1 MGRCPAHAVRLVCA
15 LVTVS
20 LSCVDRAATERP
32 PSTAREVGRCA
43 RADHYLAPTAIATS
57 DREAQLLVLGSVGH
71 RILILD
77 RATGE
82 IRRTIPLP
90 APGSG
95 VVVRD
100 GVAYITTS
108 EPAGRVLVVDLETG
122 VVREELRVGHT
133 PMSPILSRDGRML
146 YVANRFDHTATL
158 IHLATG
164 TARTIHVVREPV
176 ALALAPDGRRLFVA
190 NHPPE
195 VKPFLDEENP
205 YIAAEISVIDTERAR
220 LIQNIELP
228 NGSQGLRGIAISPD
242 GKTVVATHVLSHWT
256 IPPLRIE
263 KGAMNMNALSLIDA
277 EALEW
282 IETVMLDDPDRGAAN
297 PWAAAF
303 SSDSRHLLVT
313 HAGTHELSVIDFAAL
328 RERVASKGGATGLYD
343 EDDLTLMAGI
353 RRRIPLGVNGARAL
367 LERDGVVY
375 VPGYFSDSLATID
388 LNAPEA
394 SGRVLA
400 LAESPATPAARLGEQ
415 YFNDATLCFQQWQ
428 SCASCHPDGRSD
440 TLYWDLL
447 NDGIAN
453 TKNTKSLL
461 MSALT
466 PPVMWRGVR
475 ADAATAVRAGIHH
488 IQFAEPQPEQA
499 QAIDAYLLHMR
510 AVPGPRLNAGALEGP
525 KTDDA
530 SCAKCHYPGVPRG
543 VLTTAAR
550 RGKVIFEGKA
560 GCAACHPH
568 PTFTSMEKVDPGLG
582 SGVPYDVPSLIEVW
596 RTAPYLH
603 SGDALTLR
611 ETITDFNWMQKRGR
625 TKDLSEQELNDLLA
639 YLESL

>member
-1 MGRCPAHAVRLVCA
+1 
-15 LVTVS
+15 
-20 LSCVDRAATERP
+20 
-32 PSTAREVGRCA
+32 
-43 RADHYLAPTAIATS
+43 
-57 DREAQLLVLGSVGH
+57 VLGAVGQ

-82 IRRTIPLP
+82 MHRAIPLP

-95 VVVRD
+95 MVVRD
-100 GVAYITTS
+100 AVAYVTTS
-108 EPAGRVLVVDLETG
+108 EPAGCVLVIDLETG
-122 VVREELRVGHT
+122 AIRKALRVGHT
-133 PMSPILSRDGRML
+133 PMSPILSPDGRTL
-146 YVANRFDHTATL
+146 YVANRFDHTVAL
-158 IHLATG
+158 IDLTTG
-164 TARTIHVVREPV
+164 TARAVDVVREPV
-176 ALALAPDGRRLFVA
+176 ALALTPDGKRLFAA
-190 NHPPE
+190 NHLPQ
-195 VKPFLDEENP
+195 VKPFLDDENP
-205 YIAAEISVIDTERAR
+205 YIAAEISAIDTERTR

-228 NGSQGLRGIAISPD
+228 NGSQGLRGIALSRD
-242 GKTVVATHVLSHWT
+242 GRTVVATHVLSHWT
-256 IPPLRIE
+256 IPPMQIE

-277 EALEW
+277 ETFEW
-282 IETVMLDDPDRGAAN
+282 IETVILDDPDRGAAN
-297 PWAAAF
+297 PWAVAF
-303 SSDSRHLLVT
+303 TGDARHLLVT

-328 RERVASKGGATGLYD
+328 RERVVSRGGATGLYG
-343 EDDLTLMAGI
+343 EGDLTLTAGI
-353 RRRIPLGVNGARAL
+353 RRRIPLGINGGRTL

-375 VPGYFSDSLATID
+375 VPGFFSDSLSVID
-388 LNAPEA
+388 LNAPEPSA
-394 SGRVLA
+394 RVVT
-400 LAESPATPAARLGEQ
+400 LAESSRTSAPRLGEQ

-428 SCASCHPDGRSD
+428 SCATCHPDGRSD
-440 TLYWDLL
+440 ALYWDLL

-453 TKNTKSLL
+453 TKNTRSLL

-488 IQFAEPQPEQA
+488 IQFAEPRPEQA
-499 QAIDAYLLHMR
+499 QAIDAYLLHMK
-510 AVPGPRLNAGALEGP
+510 AIPGTRLNANMLEAP
-525 KTDDA
+525 KTEDA
-530 SCAKCHYPGVPRG
+530 TCAKCHYPGVPRG
-543 VLTTAAR
+543 TLTTAAR
-550 RGKVIFEGKA
+550 HGKVIFDGKA
-560 GCAACHPH
+560 GCVACHPH